1 MEQGNIFVH
10 DVLTELGNILVHT
23 FSVGQGKSGMHASV
37 SHITALFCAVGGI
50 GLGQVHNESPAN
62 DHQLVSELEYGH
74 YSAC

>member
-50 GLGQVHNESPAN
+50 GLGQVHNESLAN
-62 DHQLVSELEYGH
+62 YHQLVSELECGH